1 MFKLFLAALVAADD
15 VTFDKDVAV
24 LTDKNFDNFVKENN
38 KVLVKF
44 YAPWCG
50 HCKKMEPFY
59 AEAATTLK
67 GKVPLAKVDATVEKD
82 CSSRHG
88 VSGYPSLK
96 WFVNGEP
103 QEYSG
108 GRDKDQ
114 IIEWVQSMS
123 GPAVSTETPPE
134 PTSKPVVIQTGKK
147 VNEVFEKWADTNRQA
162 ASFYFVEGESE
173 VVTLQHQ
180 GQDKA
185 EIKDLDFE
193 KLQAFL
199 DENRMPLVGELNGDT
214 YESYTKRDA
223 GLVWCL
229 FKHEEGKVQDAK
241 KENFDMMI
249 KVAKAD
255 GIKGKF
261 SVTYTDTV
269 AFAQAIEGMLGV
281 TEFPAVVVQKKAGG
295 KQKFTYD
302 GGDLD
307 ADKVIKFINDV
318 ADGKIQA
325 KLKSEAKPETQGD
338 VKVVVGDTLMEMVF
352 DAKKDVLFEV
362 YAPWCGH
369 CKKLEPEYELLA
381 KKVTKD
387 VDDLITIAKMD
398 GTANDS
404 PTDDIDWSG
413 FPTIKYIKA
422 GSKVVESFEGG
433 RTAKDMWAWIRE
445 NSSHKDEITK
455 RLTEKYKDE
464 TDKHDEL

>member
-1 MFKLFLAALVAADD
+1 MLKLLLAAFAAAGD
-15 VTFDKDVAV
+15 VVT
-24 LTDKNFDNFVKENN
+24 LTDGNFEDFLKENP

-50 HCKKMEPFY
+50 HCKKMAPEF
-59 AEAATTLK
+59 EQAATDLK
-67 GKVPLAKVDATVEKD
+67 DTVPLADVDSTVEKE
-82 CSSRHG
+82 CSSKHG
-88 VSGYPSLK
+88 VSGYPTLK

-103 QEYSG
+103 QEYGG
-108 GRDKDQ
+108 GRTAST
-114 IIEWVQSMS
+114 IVEWVKSMS
-123 GPAVSTETPPE
+123 GPAVSLEAPAE
-134 PTSKPVVIQTGKK
+134 PTGRPVVIQTGKA
-147 VNEVFEKWADTNRQA
+147 VADYFEKFADKARQSA
-162 ASFYFVEGESE
+162 QFFFVQGDTELI
-173 VVTLQHQ
+173 TLQHQ
-180 GQDKA
+180 GEDKA
-185 EIKDLDFE
+185 ELKEGDAD
-193 KLQAFL
+193 KLQAFF
-199 DENRMPLVGELNGDT
+199 DENKMPLVGELNGDT
-214 YESYTKRDA
+214 YESYTKSEG
-223 GLVWCL
+223 GLIWCL

-241 KENFDMMI
+241 KENLDFML
-249 KVAKAD
+249 KVAKGA

-261 SVTYTDTV
+261 SVTFTDTV

-295 KQKFTYD
+295 KQKFVYD
-302 GGDLD
+302 GGDLE
-307 ADKVIKFINDV
+307 AEKVIKYITDV
-318 ADGKIQA
+318 SEGKITA

-338 VKVVVGDTLMEMVF
+338 IKVVVGDTLNEIVF
-352 DAKKDVLFEV
+352 DAKRDVLFEV

-413 FPTIKYIKA
+413 FPTIKYIRA
-422 GSKVVESFEGG
+422 GSKTVEAYEGG